1 MLIVYTAFFG
11 HVFGEALCDIL
22 VNCMI
27 DRKKEQITVPF
38 RRVKNEINLKL

>member
-27 DRKKEQITVPF
+27 DQKKEQITVPF

>member
-1 MLIVYTAFFG
+1 MLIVYPAFSG
-11 HVFGEALCDIL
+11 HVLGEALCDIL

-38 RRVKNEINLKL
+38 QRVKNEIIL

>member
-27 DRKKEQITVPF
+27 DRKKEQITTISKGEK
-38 RRVKNEINLKL
+38 RN